1 MLKIMTILSF
11 CLDKGFVQVQK
22 ILRYEAIV
30 LLLEV
35 GYRDVLASKNI
46 AKRIFVCCY
55 MSVCLAN
62 MMY

>member
-35 GYRDVLASKNI
+35 GYRDVPASKNI
-46 AKRIFVCCY
+46 AKRIFVC
-55 MSVCLAN
+55 
-62 MMY
+62 